1 MDMNEV
7 IELTRGDEM
16 RRQFGYISK
25 RCLIAIMTAGM
36 VMSSAAA
43 SVAVPMT
50 VCAEVLPDNP
60 EGSETSIDAGDSME
74 NNFGTITNNFGTLT
88 NNAGTLTNNVGTVT
102 NNNGI
107 VANNYGSV
115 TNTEAG
121 SVTINHTGG
130 TVSGGNVTDNY
141 ATVNGAL
148 TVVNNYA
155 SGTVNGSSDCRVG
168 ENFGTVN
175 NVASVEHN
183 YGSVTDANV
192 GNNYSS
198 GDVCTELKDSVTIA
212 NDHSEIRDSGR
223 VHVTNDGDLYAG
235 PNADKL
241 TQTDPNPTPPSPAS
255 GEKND
260 DAGTPGGSGNPGSG
274 GSGDPGN
281 PPGDPGNPLGAP
293 EDPNPGNPPGM
304 PEDQDPILTI
314 INDALKDYDPNDTT
328 GVSTIDFG
336 NNTSLSSDALK
347 VLIEK
352 QFTGCMYFKDPESGT
367 QYGLYFP
374 GDKLPDDYSLSLEGN
389 LAGPVKI
396 AELLIDYGAGCAAV
410 DKDGENIELVIP
422 EGVFTISV
430 EKDVCRISFGENP
443 VKELVFNGDFKEPI
457 PNPETPEQAQQTHNT
472 VMGAEIGIAALSA
485 GNEFIGA
492 ATEGLGQ
499 LTNIGADGVSSFAS
513 MGGGSMR
520 QETG

>member
-1 MDMNEV
+1 
-7 IELTRGDEM
+7 M

-88 NNAGTLTNNVGTVT
+88 NNAGTLTSNVGTVT
-102 NNNGI
+102 NNNGTI
-107 VANNYGSV
+107 ADNYGSV
-115 TNTEAG
+115 TNAEPG
-121 SVTINHTGG
+121 IVTVNHTGG
-130 TVSGGNVTDNY
+130 TVTGGNVTDNY
-141 ATVNGAL
+141 ATVNEAL

-155 SGTVNGSSDCRVG
+155 SGTVTGSTDCHVTNNWGTVADVAEVTNNMGMVTG
-168 ENFGTVN
+168 ETRFTNNYAGGTVN
-175 NVASVEHN
+175 GVAGE
-183 YGSVTDANV
+183 GV
-192 GNNYSS
+192 GPTPYE
-198 GDVCTELKDSVTIA
+198 GKA
-212 NDHSEIRDSGR
+212 
-223 VHVTNDGDLYAG
+223 
-235 PNADKL
+235 
-241 TQTDPNPTPPSPAS
+241 TDPNPTPPSPAS
-255 GEKND
+255 GGNND

-274 GSGDPGN
+274 GNPGGLPPLDPNNNNGGSGDPGN
-281 PPGDPGNPLGAP
+281 PPGDPGNPPGAP
-293 EDPNPGNPPGM
+293 GN
-304 PEDQDPILTI
+304 QDPILDI
-314 INDALKDYDPNDTT
+314 INAALENYDPSDTEHY
-328 GVSTIDFG
+328 GVIDFG

-374 GDKLPDDYSLSLEGN
+374 GDKLTEYVLPTLENN

-396 AELLIDYGAGCAAV
+396 ADLLIDYGAGCAAV
-410 DKDGENIELVIP
+410 DKDGNVSMFVVPGEAP
-422 EGVFTISV
+422 TISR
-430 EKDVCRISFGENP
+430 EKGVCRISFGENP
-443 VKELVFNGDFKEPI
+443 VKELVFKGDFKEPI
-457 PNPETPEQAQQTHNT
+457 PNPEPPEQAQQTHNT
-472 VMGAEIGIAALSA
+472 VMGAEVGIAALSA
-485 GNEFIGA
+485 GNEFIGV
-492 ATEGLGQ
+492 ATEGLA
-499 LTNIGADGVSSFAS
+499 LAANIGADGVSSFAS